1 MVMVMPMGTTTVTA
15 TTTMAVMVTEMVMPI
30 GIMDDG
36 DGDDGDGDDGVFL
49 PETCKLY
56 EGWHQT
62 GLIQPMLSRTDSL
75 DLVDSNDPAIDMAVG
90 GNAVMPSRIVA
101 VAEDESSFIR
111 GVRG

>member
-1 MVMVMPMGTTTVTA
+1 MTVMVMPM
-15 TTTMAVMVTEMVMPI
+15 

-62 GLIQPMLSRTDSL
+62 GLIQPMLSRTDSF
-75 DLVDSNDPAIDMAVG
+75 DLVDSNEPAIDMAVG
-90 GNAVMPSRIVA
+90 GIAVRPSRIVA
-101 VAEDESSFIR
+101 VAEDESSFKR
-111 GVRG
+111 GKRG